1 VQWPTSLASSADG
14 TRLVAAIGEQGFT
27 FSGSLLLSADSAAT
41 WTEALTNAPVHVWS
55 SAATSADGIQ
65 LAVGTGG
72 RFSAPIVGP
81 VYTSTDSGLTWS
93 TSGSPDE
100 YWAALAMSAD
110 GGKLVA
116 AAKDGGIYVLQT
128 VPIPSLS
135 ITASSGNAVISW
147 TIPSTSFGLQES
159 SNLTGTNW
167 TQVETVPSLNYTNL
181 HDQVAVP
188 ITGNSAFYRLKSL

>member
-1 VQWPTSLASSADG
+1 
-14 TRLVAAIGEQGFT
+14 VAAIGEQGFT
-27 FSGSLLLSADSAAT
+27 FSGSLLLSADSGAT

-81 VYTSTDSGLTWS
+81 VYASTDAGVTWS
-93 TSGSPDE
+93 TCDSPDQ
-100 YWAALAMSAD
+100 YWPALAMSAD

-116 AAKDGGIYVLQT
+116 AAKDGGIYTLQT
-128 VPIPSLS
+128 TPSPSLS
-135 ITASSGNAVISW
+135 ITVSGGNAVISW
-147 TIPSTSFGLQES
+147 TIPSTGFGLQES
-159 SNLTGTNW
+159 SNLTGSNW
-167 TQVETVPSLNYTNL
+167 TQVGMVPSLNFTNL
-181 HDQVAVP
+181 HNQVTVP